1 MTFFQS
7 PVGEPLNDEAW
18 LWYNN
23 VVGGGKCTV
32 VDTWWQT
39 GKAGSSPS
47 IEHKLNLGADTC
59 TYIVCVSTCIAI
71 VQLPSVFIHKG
82 SIHE

>member
-1 MTFFQS
+1 MLKVFVVSESILINSVLCS
-7 PVGEPLNDEAW
+7 PSLVGEPLNDEAW

-39 GKAGSSPS
+39 GTFMYMY
-47 IEHKLNLGADTC
+47 H
-59 TYIVCVSTCIAI
+59 IA
-71 VQLPSVFIHKG
+71 
-82 SIHE
+82 

>member
-1 MTFFQS
+1 MIREVYHTVLVYMYVSNCCLFFCFFFA
-7 PVGEPLNDEAW
+7 VGEPLNDEAW

-39 GKAGSSPS
+39 GKQR
-47 IEHKLNLGADTC
+47 D
-59 TYIVCVSTCIAI
+59 V
-71 VQLPSVFIHKG
+71 
-82 SIHE
+82 